1 MSSSAATVFASIA
14 ASQEMV
20 ELSRSA
26 ASFVIDGAA
35 AFCCNAT
42 LVICGSMEELSC
54 VIVVVVV
61 MVVWRRSGYVLP

>member
-20 ELSRSA
+20 ELRRSA

-35 AFCCNAT
+35 AFCCNAAPFA
-42 LVICGSMEELSC
+42 CGSMDELSC

-61 MVVWRRSGYVLP
+61 MVVWRRFG